1 MVKVILTLKDDSRRM
16 ECVEDPKTFRL
27 LLLSAATVVV
37 TAVILLCDF
46 IRELAILVDICVL
59 SHCRKM
65 EPQRSRMAQMFT
77 WLSVRETITLND
89 YCEQCATHFN
99 D

>member
-1 MVKVILTLKDDSRRM
+1 MVKVILALKDDSRRM
-16 ECVEDPKTFRL
+16 ECVEDQKTFRL

-59 SHCRKM
+59 SHSRKM
-65 EPQRSRMAQMFT
+65 
-77 WLSVRETITLND
+77 
-89 YCEQCATHFN
+89 
-99 D
+99 